1 MAQLPLLSQPA
12 TAFHVESGA
21 ADAVPAS
28 PMTAAPASTPTAAP
42 RMASTRIFDR

>member
-12 TAFHVESGA
+12 TASHVESGA
-21 ADAVPAS
+21 AEALPAR
-28 PMTAAPASTPTAAP
+28 PTIAAPASTPTAAP